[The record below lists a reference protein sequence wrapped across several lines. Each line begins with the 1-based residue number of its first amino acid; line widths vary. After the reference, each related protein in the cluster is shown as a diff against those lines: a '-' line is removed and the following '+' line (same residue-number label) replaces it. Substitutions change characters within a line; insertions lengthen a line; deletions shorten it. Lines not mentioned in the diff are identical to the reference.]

1 MNPQQHLTDL
11 AVTLG
16 LPALEFNASGC
27 ARLLFD
33 ETIAVNFEC
42 NDTDGLLTIYSSLG
56 ELPASGRETL
66 YRSLL
71 RGNLLGLQTQGS
83 TLAIDSDLDEAVLS
97 RTILIEEVSLESFA
111 SLLDGFIGC
120 AEYWTQHLADNQHDA
135 SVVARPADESPIL
148 SQSMDGNLLV

>member
-1 MNPQQHLTDL
+1 MNAQQHLSDL

-33 ETIAVNFEC
+33 ETIAVNFEH
-42 NDTDGLLTIYSSLG
+42 NDTEGLLTIYSSLG
-56 ELPASGRETL
+56 ELPASGRESL

-83 TLAIDSDLDEAVLS
+83 ALAIDPELDEAVLS

-111 SLLDGFIGC
+111 TLLDRFIGC
-120 AEYWTQHLADNQHDA
+120 AEYWTRQLAERQYDA
-135 SVVARPADESPIL
+135 SAVAPADGESPAF
-148 SQSMDGNLLV
+148 SRPMDGNLRV